1 MCVVGSN
8 STPLSPPTS
17 SSHPSIFLDAS
28 TRFYSLD
35 KNDLKAFRKRAVDL
49 ASAWNKAHGLSDV
62 LSPANDG
69 RTSRQRRQ
77 TVMPNIGGEA
87 GSGGGGGRERG
98 SGGARGGRS
107 SSSSSSSSKE
117 WQLHQKNQKLQKVVN
132 VMKGKLANAEK
143 ERKHSEKKRK
153 QASKKEKKESKK
165 AKKQRTPSPSPP
177 PAAPSPFVLQMSDG
191 ARLAVSSMAQ
201 SQASLLGDLA
211 RMAAQGG
218 NMVAAQSFAA
228 NAGVSTGIA
237 MDVVGKGML
246 PVPILPAP

>member
-1 MCVVGSN
+1 MGRVG
-8 STPLSPPTS
+8 
-17 SSHPSIFLDAS
+17 
-28 TRFYSLD
+28 
-35 KNDLKAFRKRAVDL
+35 
-49 ASAWNKAHGLSDV
+49 G
-62 LSPANDG
+62 
-69 RTSRQRRQ
+69 
-77 TVMPNIGGEA
+77 
-87 GSGGGGGRERG
+87 
-98 SGGARGGRS
+98 GGRS
-107 SSSSSSSSKE
+107 SSSSSSSSSNSSNSSSKE

-132 VMKGKLANAEK
+132 VMKGKLADAEK